1 MSLCVFSSR
10 PLKYTYS
17 INNMRLGKGSTIIIL
32 TDRVGMTRFINTEYN
47 KQERF
52 LKSDCVTF
60 FADWAVFHY
69 LYTVGYSGLYNIIET
84 LAEEFKEVCKKMAKI
99 FQYRC
104 AGWMISQI

>member
-32 TDRVGMTRFINTEYN
+32 TDRVGMTRFIILNTISKKDFYN
-47 KQERF
+47 QIV
-52 LKSDCVTF
+52 SPF

-84 LAEEFKEVCKKMAKI
+84 LAEEFKEVSKKMAKI